1 MRRRR
6 RFNIHDCVPSFEGT
20 SLLGAVEEILALR
33 PVTGVS
39 SETRYP
45 LEEALPCL
53 LGVLRVGFIL
63 HPLPEFGAGEA
74 GGSKILGPISIGT
87 HRMSAAVCVRCVFA
101 DTLASPARHIWKE

>member
-6 RFNIHDCVPSFEGT
+6 RFNIHDSVPSLEGT

-74 GGSKILGPISIGT
+74 GGSKILGPVRIRT
-87 HRMSAAVCVRCVFA
+87 YRMSAAVCMRLILA
-101 DTLASPARHIWKE
+101 HTLAGATRHIWKE